1 MKIGIYNPRVGVSD
15 AGGTET
21 FLREMMRRLQY
32 NHEVVLYCGD
42 GELITQVE
50 DLSIDIRPI
59 TFTRKES
66 RFNAILARWTPLLPA
81 EVESLSMYWNAKRS
95 GVFDEIDDH
104 VDVLSTHYYLDNL
117 LVSRSVT
124 TPTLFRFPGIKQPSV
139 RWKVMAKFA
148 DPDTY
153 LANSEAT
160 ATRLRNWLGLDTDGT
175 VYAGVNKEQFASDV
189 DPAFE
194 DNRVA
199 ILFVGRL
206 DEGKGL
212 GELVEAQSRLTKTT
226 RLYLVG
232 DGTLRSNLESDINDR
247 GLDESIRFVGP
258 VPHDEIQRYYAA
270 ADIFCLPSHHESLGL
285 VNLEAMAAGTPVVTT
300 RIDAIEEYISNGEN
314 GVLVPP
320 GDVRALTD
328 ALDQLAGDPDLR
340 TRLAA
345 SGRATASQFS
355 WSSQA
360 RKIETFYEET
370 SDQ

>member
-1 MKIGIYNPRVGVSD
+1 MKIGIYNPRVGISD

-21 FLREMMRRLQY
+21 FLREMMKRLQY
-32 NHEVVLYCGD
+32 DHEIILYCGD
-42 GELITQVE
+42 GEMITQVK

-59 TFTRKES
+59 SFIRKES
-66 RFNAILARWTPLLPA
+66 YLSSTLTRWTPLLPA

-95 GVFDEIDDH
+95 GVFDEIDNY

-124 TPTLFRFPGIKQPSV
+124 TPILFRFPGIKQPSL
-139 RWKVMAKFA
+139 RWKAMAKFA

-160 ATRLRNWLGLDTDGT
+160 ASRLRDWLGLDTDGT
-175 VYAGVNKEQFASDV
+175 VYAGVDEEQFASDT

-194 DNRVA
+194 DDRVA
-199 ILFVGRL
+199 LLFVGRL
-206 DEGKGL
+206 DDGKGL
-212 GELVEAQSRLTKTT
+212 GELVEAQSRLGKKT

-232 DGTLRSNLESDINDR
+232 DGTLKSDLQSKVNDR
-247 GLDESIRFVGP
+247 GLNESVRFVGS
-258 VPHDEIQRYYAA
+258 VPHDEVQQYYAA

-285 VNLEAMAAGTPVVTT
+285 VNLEAMATGTPVVTT
-300 RIDAIEEYISNGEN
+300 RIDAIEEYINDGEN
-314 GVLVPP
+314 GILVPP
-320 GDVRALTD
+320 GDVDALTD

-345 SGRATASQFS
+345 AGRSTASQFS

-360 RKIETFYEET
+360 KKMEAFYEET
-370 SDQ
+370 GSQ